1 MAETNKTV
9 SRGVV
14 LLKEAK
20 GVEERVVLDTDYADD
35 MAIMDNST
43 GGLQES
49 TDLLAHCSSYAGLK
63 INAKKTKCMAISK
76 CASQRPYIE
85 DDYIELEVAGEPVEQ
100 VSNFIYLGVT
110 ISGDGKIDR
119 DLDVR
124 IQRANG
130 AFHQLWKIWNSRTIK
145 TPTKIRIYKAA
156 VISILLYGSE
166 VWNTK
171 KKQMKRYEIFHQR
184 SLRRILKIKW
194 FFHVSNEEVLKR
206 ANIRSIET
214 FISAA
219 RFRWYGHVVRMPEN
233 RLQKFL
239 LNWRPNYGKR
249 SRGRPSKNW
258 NACVLEDVAKFT
270 SEHNINSNG
279 VQALAADR
287 VQWRYMIRRKRDVS
301 DQGHSND

>member
-1 MAETNKTV
+1 MRRRPSV
-9 SRGVV
+9 W
-14 LLKEAK
+14 
-20 GVEERVVLDTDYADD
+20 
-35 MAIMDNST
+35 
-43 GGLQES
+43 
-49 TDLLAHCSSYAGLK
+49 LLA
-63 INAKKTKCMAISK
+63 K

-110 ISGDGKIDR
+110 ISGDVKIDR

-130 AFHQLWKIWNSRTIK
+130 AFHQLWMIWNSRTIK

-166 VWNTK
+166 VWNTT
-171 KKQMKRYEIFHQR
+171 KKQMKRFELFHQR

-194 FFHVSNEEVLKR
+194 FFHVSTEEVLKR

-219 RFRWYGHVVRMPEN
+219 TLRWYGHVVRMPEN

-249 SRGRPSKNW
+249 SRGRPSKIW
-258 NACVLEDVAKFT
+258 NACVLEEVAKFT
-270 SEHNINSNG
+270 SKH
-279 VQALAADR
+279 R
-287 VQWRYMIRRKRDVS
+287 
-301 DQGHSND
+301 

>member
-1 MAETNKTV
+1 MK
-9 SRGVV
+9 
-14 LLKEAK
+14 
-20 GVEERVVLDTDYADD
+20 
-35 MAIMDNST
+35 
-43 GGLQES
+43 
-49 TDLLAHCSSYAGLK
+49 K
-63 INAKKTKCMAISK
+63 IKCMAISK

-85 DDYIELEVAGEPVEQ
+85 DDYIELEIADEPVEQ

-166 VWNTK
+166 VWNTT
-171 KKQMKRYEIFHQR
+171 KKQMKRFERFHQR
-184 SLRRILKIKW
+184 SLRRTLKIKW

-219 RFRWYGHVVRMPEN
+219 ILRWYGHVVRMPEN
-233 RLQKFL
+233 RFQKFL
-239 LNWRPNYGKR
+239 LNWLPNYGKR
-249 SRGRPSKNW
+249 LRGRPRKNW
-258 NACVLEDVAKFT
+258 NACVLEDMAKFT

-287 VQWRYMIRRKRDVS
+287 VQWRYMIRRQRDVS
-301 DQGHSND
+301 DAGHSND